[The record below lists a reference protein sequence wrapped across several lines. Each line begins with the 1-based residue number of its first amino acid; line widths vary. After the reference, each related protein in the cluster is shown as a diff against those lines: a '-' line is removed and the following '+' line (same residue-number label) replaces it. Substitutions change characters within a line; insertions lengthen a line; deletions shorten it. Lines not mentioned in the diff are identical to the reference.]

1 MDEVLGYALVQEEGD
16 VLFKKV
22 DIPFEIAAENEGKSR
37 PLV

>member
-1 MDEVLGYALVQEEGD
+1 MRLIQEEGD

-22 DIPFEIAAENEGKSR
+22 DIPFEIAAENSGETR